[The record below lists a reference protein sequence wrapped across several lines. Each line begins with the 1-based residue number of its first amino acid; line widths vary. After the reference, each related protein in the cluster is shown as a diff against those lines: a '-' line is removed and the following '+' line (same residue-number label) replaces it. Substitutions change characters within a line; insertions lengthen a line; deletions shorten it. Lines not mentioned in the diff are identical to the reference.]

1 MFNTILVP
9 LDMENSHPGSRALPA
24 ARELADKHGAKIILI
39 HIIPHIP
46 AIVAQNLPAGHE
58 KKVIAEIRKEM
69 QALVKAYDL
78 AEDTQIRVIHGAVY
92 PEIIQCAADEN
103 VDVIIMASHRP
114 GLSDYLLGS
123 VAARVV
129 RHSKS
134 SVLVLR

>member
-9 LDMENSHPGSRALPA
+9 LDMENDDPGSRALPA
-24 ARELADKHGAKIILI
+24 AMELADKHGSKIILV
-39 HIIPHIP
+39 HIIPNIP
-46 AIVAQNLPAGHE
+46 AIVAQNLPEGHE
-58 KKVIAEIRKEM
+58 KKVIAEITAEM
-69 QALVKAYDL
+69 QALARKYDL
-78 AEDTQIRVIHGAVY
+78 AKDTRIRVIHGAVY
-92 PEIIQCAADEN
+92 PEIIECAEAES